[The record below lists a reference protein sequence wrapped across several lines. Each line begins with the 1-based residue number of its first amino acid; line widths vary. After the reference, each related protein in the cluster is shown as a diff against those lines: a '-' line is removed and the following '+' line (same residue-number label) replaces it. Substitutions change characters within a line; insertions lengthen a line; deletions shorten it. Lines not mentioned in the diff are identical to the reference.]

1 MRSVYRALAYIIAA
15 EVVVQAM
22 LMVYAIAGEN
32 KWINNGGVLDKAV
45 VESRGTPFPE
55 VIGIPLHG
63 MNGSLVIPALAL
75 LLLISSFFAKIPG
88 GVKWAALVFLL
99 VAVQANLGY
108 AGNDIPALGALHGV
122 NALMLFTA
130 ALHTARRRRVA
141 ADSPTAEAPER
152 LETSA

>member
-1 MRSVYRALAYIIAA
+1 MKTVYKILAYIIAA

-22 LMVYAIAGEN
+22 LMVYAVAGEF

-63 MNGSLVIPALAL
+63 MNGSFVIPALGL

-88 GVKWAALVFLL
+88 GVKWAGLVFLL
-99 VAVQANLGY
+99 VIIQPNLGF
-108 AGNDIPALGALHGV
+108 AGHDIPALGALHGL
-122 NALMLFTA
+122 NAMLLFAA
-130 ALHTARRRRVA
+130 ALHTARRQRRMVA
-141 ADSPTAEAPER
+141 SQTAEAHER
-152 LETSA
+152 LETPA